1 VTEPILLP
9 DLLAAMAA
17 ETRGLAAEARE
28 LEAALLSA
36 LLPCLA
42 GQGDLA
48 TALQRLDPLLQRLT
62 ALSRIAAE
70 AAAEAAPQPM
80 PATTACLRAQ
90 RLAAFLPDL
99 QAPPPPATAAVTLF
113 DPPP

>member
-1 VTEPILLP
+1 MNHFEV
-9 DLLAAMAA
+9 
-17 ETRGLAAEARE
+17 RGDE
-28 LEAALLSA
+28 LHCENV
-36 LLPCLA
+36 P
-42 GQGDLA
+42 
-48 TALQRLDPLLQRLT
+48 
-62 ALSRIAAE
+62 LSRIAAE
-70 AAAEAAPQPM
+70 AAAEAATQPM